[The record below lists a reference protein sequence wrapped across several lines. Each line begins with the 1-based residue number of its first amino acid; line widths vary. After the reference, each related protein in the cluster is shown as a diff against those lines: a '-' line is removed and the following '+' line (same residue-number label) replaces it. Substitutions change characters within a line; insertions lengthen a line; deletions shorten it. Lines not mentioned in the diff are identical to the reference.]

1 MAITI
6 RNVITTANL
15 KHQEHLKTLS
25 TLTWDRV
32 KRQMA
37 ADALSID
44 GLSSQQGLKSVDRIW
59 QKRPGTGNE
68 NVGTEKRTGSE
79 KGSVGPAQGIPGKKK
94 GAGKVSGKVGTG
106 NGQPMKFVQM
116 NDHISKE
123 TCHISSKKNLR
134 SSKSFPVHR
143 LKNLISALLPG
154 YNVARGN
161 CY

>member
-79 KGSVGPAQGIPGKKK
+79 KGSVGPAQGKPGKKK
-94 GAGKVSGKVGTG
+94 
-106 NGQPMKFVQM
+106 
-116 NDHISKE
+116 
-123 TCHISSKKNLR
+123 
-134 SSKSFPVHR
+134 
-143 LKNLISALLPG
+143 
-154 YNVARGN
+154 AREG
-161 CY
+161 